1 MCRPP
6 SSGRV
11 RGRACGLPHPAS
23 GWRSRPSVTL
33 HVCVLTGA
41 PRRRRP
47 GRCPPF
53 HVPIPPATS
62 TDCPAVSD
70 GGAGGGDSRPVVRGP
85 MAVAFPSRAPP
96 VPSTPTVLG
105 APLPAMLMSAGGDG
119 VRHRPEMAPGPP
131 GDRPYL
137 PLRAPTSDPT
147 PITQVKVRTRAKS
160 ITGFSLSEPVPGFK
174 TGYRFSGSRLTSL
187 ISIILLSSTKAEKS
201 NIDERL
207 IQVTNVSYCILIRKS
222 SLLTCLLLF
231 N

>member
-6 SSGRV
+6 SSGRA
-11 RGRACGLPHPAS
+11 RRRACGLPHPAS
-23 GWRSRPSVTL
+23 GQRSRPSVAL

-41 PRRRRP
+41 PWRRRP
-47 GRCPPF
+47 GPACRFTCPSIPRRRLTVQRCPM
-53 HVPIPPATS
+53 
-62 TDCPAVSD
+62 
-70 GGAGGGDSRPVVRGP
+70 GGGGGDSRPIVRGP